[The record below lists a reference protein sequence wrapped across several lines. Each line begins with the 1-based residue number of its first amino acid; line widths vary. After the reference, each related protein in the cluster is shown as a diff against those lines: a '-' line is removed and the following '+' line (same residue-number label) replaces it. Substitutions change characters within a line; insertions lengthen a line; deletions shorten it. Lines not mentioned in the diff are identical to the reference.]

1 MADPAPSPRS
11 AAWETLAAVMS
22 DVRALGGA
30 VSLLQWD
37 QETFM
42 PARGAAARGDQL
54 AVVQAA
60 LHERLTSRA
69 VAEALDRAERD
80 ADGDPDRAAA
90 LRALRFDHERAA
102 RVPQELVRALAQAQA
117 EGIDAWKAARAE
129 RSFARFAPS
138 LERLLALRREQAD
151 ALLPMLERR
160 AQAQPEEAAPERA
173 GGPGGRG
180 LSRPPG
186 KIEPY
191 DALLEGYEP
200 GMRVAR
206 LAPILQRLAGWLAPV
221 VAAIDAAPAPED
233 GFLAGRFDAE
243 AQWSFTLELLQ
254 ALGFDPAAGRQDR
267 SVHPFTLGLDPGDVR
282 ITTRIHEDQ
291 PLSAIFSTLHEAG
304 HGLYEQHLPAQD
316 RRSLLCAAP
325 SMGLHESQSRLWE
338 NLVGRSLPFWRAFLP
353 RLAARF
359 PRLAGVAPEDFHRAA
374 NRVRRSLVRVEAD
387 EVTYNLHIALRFEL
401 ELGLLRGALAV
412 RELPEA
418 WAARSEALLGVRPR
432 HDVEGVLQDIHWAWG
447 DLGYF
452 PTYTIGNLYAATLY
466 AAAARSLPGLDEAL
480 ARGEL
485 APLRVWLAERVYRVG
500 RRKDAEEIVRDATGE
515 GLTDRDFERYVKTKY
530 GALYGLSL
538 AG

>member
-1 MADPAPSPRS
+1 MPGTAPPPPS
-11 AAWETLAAVMS
+11 AAWETLAAAMS
-22 DVRALGGA
+22 DARALGGA
-30 VSLLQWD
+30 ASLLQWD

-42 PARGAAARGDQL
+42 PAKGAPARGDQL
-54 AVVQAA
+54 AAVQAA
-60 LHERLTSRA
+60 LHERLTSPA
-69 VAEALDRAERD
+69 VAEALDRAEREAGD
-80 ADGDPDRAAA
+80 DPDRAAA

-102 RVPQELVRALAQAQA
+102 RVPQRLVRALAQAQA
-117 EGIDAWKAARAE
+117 EGVDAWKAARD
-129 RSFARFAPS
+129 ARAFEIFAPR
-138 LERLLALRREQAD
+138 LERLLELRREQAD
-151 ALLPMLERR
+151 AIGVP
-160 AQAQPEEAAPERA
+160 
-173 GGPGGRG
+173 PGGER
-180 LSRPPG
+180 
-186 KIEPY
+186 Y

-206 LAPILQRLAGWLAPV
+206 LAPILERLVGWLRPV
-221 VAAIDAAPAPED
+221 VAAIDAAPQPPD
-233 GFLAGRFDAE
+233 GFLSGRFDGD
-243 AQWSFTLELLQ
+243 AQWQFTLELLA

-282 ITTRIHEDQ
+282 VTTRIDESQ

-304 HGLYEQHLPAQD
+304 HGLYEQNLPAEH

-359 PRLAGVAPEDFHRAA
+359 PRLEGVGAEDFHRAA
-374 NRVRRSLVRVEAD
+374 NRVERSLVRVEAD

-412 RELPEA
+412 RDLPEA

-432 HDVEGVLQDIHWAWG
+432 HDADGVLQDIHWAWG

-452 PTYTIGNLYAATLY
+452 PTYALGNLYAATLH
-466 AAAARSLPGLDEAL
+466 AAAARALPGLEDAI
-480 ARGEL
+480 AAGDL
-485 APLRVWLAERVYRVG
+485 APLRGWLTENVYRVG
-500 RRKDAEEIVRDATGE
+500 RRKDAEEIVRDAAGE

-530 GALYGLSL
+530 GALYGLTL
-538 AG
+538 

>member
-69 VAEALDRAERD
+69 VAEALERAERD
-80 ADGDPDRAAA
+80 ADGDEERAAA

-117 EGIDAWKAARAE
+117 EGIDAWKAARAA

-151 ALLPMLERR
+151 AIGVPD
-160 AQAQPEEAAPERA
+160 
-173 GGPGGRG
+173 GG
-180 LSRPPG
+180 
-186 KIEPY
+186 EPY

-206 LAPILQRLAGWLAPV
+206 LAPILQRLVGWLAPV

-233 GFLAGRFDAE
+233 GFLAGHFDAE

-304 HGLYEQHLPAQD
+304 HGLYEQNLPARH
-316 RRSLLCAAP
+316 RRTLLCAAP

-359 PRLAGVAPEDFHRAA
+359 PRLAGVPAEDFHRAA

-401 ELGLLRGALAV
+401 ELGLLRGELAV
-412 RELPEA
+412 RDLPEA
-418 WAARSEALLGVRPR
+418 WAARSETLLGVRPR
-432 HDVEGVLQDIHWAWG
+432 HDGEGVLQDIHWAWG

-466 AAAARSLPGLDEAL
+466 AAAARALPGLEEAI
-480 ARGEL
+480 AGGEL
-485 APLRVWLAERVYRVG
+485 APLREWLAERVYRVG

-515 GLTDRDFERYVKTKY
+515 GLTDRDFERYVKAKY
-530 GALYGLSL
+530 GALYGISL